1 MKRRKEAS
9 IPRCSAGCESA
20 APLWSAGRT
29 SIASSGMARGRP
41 EARLFEPKRLFW
53 VEAPSSPSDT
63 SREKSPHGIGEASP
77 PDERRTISPD
87 GCWGAS
93 LHGCRVK
100 DDLLRKVP
108 FLVEPTFLEIKVPGP
123 SLAAGFPTTCTAMP
137 FGAAMSNISV
147 NDLLLL
153 KSNEAFPLENMLLR
167 ASAFLDCTS
176 FITSDLASS
185 SVSSIPHATRVDEST
200 ISSLLCSPPQ
210 QIRTQYDHS
219 AVMAQHVR
227 RINFSSLA
235 C

>member
-1 MKRRKEAS
+1 
-9 IPRCSAGCESA
+9 
-20 APLWSAGRT
+20 
-29 SIASSGMARGRP
+29 MARGRP

-123 SLAAGFPTTCTAMP
+123 SLAAGFPTTCTAMLP
-137 FGAAMSNISV
+137 ANNKGWGARKNRGHQIVTSPELPSQNFMMLSNPNRNNSQQ
-147 NDLLLL
+147 
-153 KSNEAFPLENMLLR
+153 SNGREEQSTR
-167 ASAFLDCTS
+167 SALPCRTFL
-176 FITSDLASS
+176 
-185 SVSSIPHATRVDEST
+185 
-200 ISSLLCSPPQ
+200 
-210 QIRTQYDHS
+210 
-219 AVMAQHVR
+219 
-227 RINFSSLA
+227 
-235 C
+235 